1 MTAEARQW
9 RDTLRWSTN
18 GDFFQTLSQQWA
30 LSPRDTSCYLIPG
43 FTPSAARIVRNN
55 IISKEDLP
63 SVCTAMS
70 LRLPSYMFCLVSSSS
85 PVICNYTVVQSSTV
99 YTVKQVTF
107 IHAFIQLYIHTWIHS
122 RINACTS
129 YTQYQ
134 FAHDCI
140 SHPKSYF
147 GRIPSVRSLPII
159 GSSRKFLKNKHLAFT
174 FLLIKKCHPQC
185 VSSRDVTHKAQWILA
200 NSC

>member
-9 RDTLRWSTN
+9 RNTLRWSTN

-30 LSPRDTSCYLIPG
+30 LSPRDTSCYLISG
-43 FTPSAARIVRNN
+43 FTPSAARLVHNN

-85 PVICNYTVVQSSTV
+85 LVICNYTVVQSSTV

-107 IHAFIQLYIHTWIHS
+107 IHTITHSYMNIFTHQCIHNIYTKSTHTWLH
-122 RINACTS
+122 
-129 YTQYQ
+129 
-134 FAHDCI
+134 
-140 SHPKSYF
+140 
-147 GRIPSVRSLPII
+147 
-159 GSSRKFLKNKHLAFT
+159 
-174 FLLIKKCHPQC
+174 
-185 VSSRDVTHKAQWILA
+185 
-200 NSC
+200 

>member
-9 RDTLRWSTN
+9 GNTLRRSTS

-30 LSPRDTSCYLIPG
+30 LSPRDISCYLIPG
-43 FTPSAARIVRNN
+43 FTPSAARLVHNN

-63 SVCTAMS
+63 SVCIAMS

-107 IHAFIQLYIHTWIHS
+107 IHAFIQLYFHTWIHS
-122 RINACTS
+122 RISACTS

-134 FAHDCI
+134 FAHDWI
-140 SHPKSYF
+140 GHPKSYF

-159 GSSRKFLKNKHLAFT
+159 GSSRKKINILHLLFFLSKM
-174 FLLIKKCHPQC
+174 
-185 VSSRDVTHKAQWILA
+185 SSQVCRVQRRH
-200 NSC
+200 S